1 MRYFKSIFA
10 LSAFFISIHVFA
22 QQNAVTDD
30 GKKVILNGDGTW
42 QYVKKQNEPAPVSVR
57 PLSASDLIKSDKI
70 KFGVY
75 YNKKHW
81 GLTDEPLTPSCEF
94 SFRHKKGDAFVMAIT
109 ERIGV
114 PLETLRDAA
123 INNFKE
129 KASKMEVLDSGYK
142 YVNGIKILTMKVAAT
157 VNGIDV
163 IYYGYYYGSDT
174 MTIQLLA
181 FTGANLYNEYKDDI
195 FELLDGFTIFKD

>member
-1 MRYFKSIFA
+1 MRYFKSISA
-10 LSAFFISIHVFA
+10 LSVFFITIQLFA

-42 QYVKKQNEPAPVSVR
+42 QYVKERTEPAPVSVR
-57 PLSASDLIKSDKI
+57 PLASTELIKSDKI

-75 YNKKHW
+75 YNKAHW
-81 GLTDEPLTPSCEF
+81 SLTDEPLTPACEF
-94 SFRHKKGDAFVMAIT
+94 SFKHKKGDAYVMAIT

-114 PLETLRDAA
+114 PLETLRQLAL
-123 INNFKE
+123 NNFKE
-129 KASKMEVLDSGYK
+129 KSTKMEVLDSGYK
-142 YVNGIKILTMKVAAT
+142 YVNGIKILTMKVSAT
-157 VNGIDV
+157 VNGINV

-174 MTIQLLA
+174 MTVQLLA
-181 FTGANLYNEYKDDI
+181 FTGAGLYSEYKDDI